1 MIKKI
6 ERIEEISSF
15 DKTDL
20 FTIRIMSLLK
30 AYGTAYDFASFYKQ
44 INANGRITA
53 ILSRLDND
61 LTLSYENAN
70 TDEIKEFIAAT
81 GFSSLLT
88 DEFFLFDS
96 KYDEGVI
103 MSAHR
108 KNEFH
113 MPYAEIDEYPKL
125 MDLYNF
131 EDYGT
136 ADFESWYVDVSHR
149 IRHGCGKA
157 YALTVNGEIAS
168 SGIFSSI
175 YRDNAILTSVHTAPE
190 FRGLGYGTALVS
202 AMICD
207 IKKTVF
213 LMRESDKNESFY
225 KNLGFENNGK
235 WRMYR

>member
-6 ERIEEISSF
+6 EKIEELNGYN
-15 DKTDL
+15 KTDL
-20 FTIRIMSLLK
+20 FTVRILSLLK

-44 INANGRITA
+44 TDDNGRITA

-70 TDEIKEFIAAT
+70 TDEIIEFVTVI

-88 DEFFLFDS
+88 DEFFPFDCR
-96 KYDEGVI
+96 YDEGVV
-103 MSAHR
+103 MSAVR

-175 YRDNAILTSVHTAPE
+175 YRDNAILTSVQTAPE

-207 IKKTVF
+207 VKKTVF
-213 LMRESDKNESFY
+213 LMREENKNESFY
-225 KNLGFENNGK
+225 KKLGFENNGK

>member
-6 ERIEEISSF
+6 ENIEELKIY

-20 FTIRIMSLLK
+20 FTVRILSLLK
-30 AYGTAYDFASFYKQ
+30 AYGTDYDFASFYKQ
-44 INANGRITA
+44 TDANGRITA
-53 ILSRLDND
+53 IMSRLDND
-61 LTLSYENAN
+61 LTLSYENAD
-70 TDEIKEFIAAT
+70 TDEIIQFLTAT

-88 DEFFLFDS
+88 DEFFDLAC
-96 KYDEGVI
+96 KYDEGII
-103 MSAHR
+103 MSALR

-157 YALTVNGEIAS
+157 YALTVNGEIVS

-175 YRDNAILTSVHTAPE
+175 YNDNAILTSVHTSPE

-207 IKKTVF
+207 VKKTVF
-213 LMRESDKNESFY
+213 LMREENKNESFY